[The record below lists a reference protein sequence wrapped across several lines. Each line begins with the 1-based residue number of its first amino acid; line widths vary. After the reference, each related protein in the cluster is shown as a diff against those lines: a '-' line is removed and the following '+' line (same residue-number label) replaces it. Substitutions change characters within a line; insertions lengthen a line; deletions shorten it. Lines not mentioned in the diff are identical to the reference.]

1 MSNYPD
7 DWGTYYHSCGCHAAW
22 GCDCNEPEIIPID
35 LTVTREEILKEQEE
49 EDQEEVEYYG
59 VFKALARKMLKDF
72 KGEFFEEL
80 KSKVH
85 EHYHETHFDIACEII
100 ERECSDKINLKT
112 DPIGE
117 EFSVEFKIELE
128 IDHD

>member
-1 MSNYPD
+1 PD

-35 LTVTREEILKEQEE
+35 LSVTRDEILAEQEE

-59 VFKALARKMLKDF
+59 VFKALARKMLSHFTADFFNDERIKD
-72 KGEFFEEL
+72 L
-80 KSKVH
+80 VH
-85 EHYHETHFDIACEII
+85 EHYQESHFDIACEII
-100 ERECSDKINLKT
+100 EREVSDLINLKT